1 MIKTY
6 LKRLLPA
13 ANATALTATALH
25 VFGLGLLS
33 GLSFELIYIA
43 ILTYILTMIVGLLFG
58 AVLLL
63 LVSLLK
69 LGPLLSLLLFFLVA
83 QFAIMGLSMMF
94 FESEFGDLIG
104 VYHLI
109 SIPPIIVAWYYSVA
123 YVWKKKI

>member
-6 LKRLLPA
+6 LKRLFPA

-25 VFGLGLLS
+25 VFGIGLLS

-43 ILTYILTMIVGLLFG
+43 ILTYILAMIVGLLFG
-58 AVLLL
+58 VVLLL